1 MSKTWEIKRGDVFY
15 IYKFG
20 STTGSEQ
27 ESGRPAVIV
36 SNDENNKH
44 SATVEVVY
52 LTTKPKTVLP
62 THVKVKATAVESTV
76 LCEQITSVAIERL
89 GDFIG
94 CCNEA
99 EMEQIDKALAV
110 SIGLDLA
117 EKTEKAEI
125 PEKVAGGGT
134 PINLSVTMPA
144 PASPEHRSDESAELL
159 KVQIERDTYKAMYE
173 SLLQRLVPVK

>member
-1 MSKTWEIKRGDVFY
+1 MSKNWEIKRGDVFY

-62 THVKVKATAVESTV
+62 THVKVKATSVESTV

-89 GDFIG
+89 GDFVG

-117 EKTEKAEI
+117 KQTEKAETS
-125 PEKVAGGGT
+125 EKVAGGGT
-134 PINLSVTMPA
+134 PIGESVV
-144 PASPEHRSDESAELL
+144 SAEPRPDENSELL
-159 KVQIERDTYKAMYE
+159 RVQIERDTYKAMYE
-173 SLLQRLVPVK
+173 SLLQRLVPAK

>member
-1 MSKTWEIKRGDVFY
+1 MSKNWEIKRGDVFY

-62 THVKVKATAVESTV
+62 THVKVKATAAESTV

-94 CCNEA
+94 CCNEV
-99 EMEQIDKALAV
+99 EMEKIDKALAV
-110 SIGLDLA
+110 SIGLDIA
-117 EKTEKAEI
+117 DKTEEAEE

-134 PINLSVTMPA
+134 PIGEYVVSAEPR
-144 PASPEHRSDESAELL
+144 PDENAELL
-159 KVQIERDTYKAMYE
+159 RVQIERDTYKAMYE